1 MLVLI
6 TIISN
11 IFICFVNLTLLFLLI
26 KIKKKLSDFNSDLPD
41 LEKSLIISLK
51 QIPLN
56 ILLTALEIKEY
67 NNKYQAIQFQIQK
80 IRQFMIISRYIYK
93 VYQRKFRFLYSGYD
107 KLNSKMN

>member
-11 IFICFVNLTLLFLLI
+11 IFICFVNLILLFLLI
-26 KIKKKLSDFNSDLPD
+26 KIKKKLSNFNSNLPD
-41 LEKSLIISLK
+41 LEKILMISLK

-93 VYQRKFRFLYSGYD
+93 VYQRKFI
-107 KLNSKMN
+107 